1 MSFEETPENDS
12 EYLDDEFD
20 NIAKSRANQTR
31 RTTFV
36 VQLQRKSL
44 TSEEIKK
51 KGGGLMNLLS
61 GLKVKL
67 SILQRFE
74 LLLKILRNRKKPKQ
88 DGEITDPGEEFE
100 TLKKQPYSF
109 RFYQTIDVLLEQMI
123 VQDQRSFYLHHV
135 QWYFKQ
141 LHQED
146 WINAPNCEGMK
157 RLLERWMAI
166 VDEKEEASEVTQQP
180 PIPMTNRER
189 KKRKGP
195 LDRSL
200 KKSISN
206 GFLGK
211 LFCMSRNNSTAKS
224 GQEGSKST
232 GREAN
237 PVATAPVRKS
247 TATSFFSC
255 TSPKSPSVVI
265 KDPLSLNQSKVEE
278 PMIIRSS
285 TKPPGQTEQAKE
297 PIFETIDE
305 L

>member
-1 MSFEETPENDS
+1 M
-12 EYLDDEFD
+12 
-20 NIAKSRANQTR
+20 
-31 RTTFV
+31 
-36 VQLQRKSL
+36 
-44 TSEEIKK
+44 
-51 KGGGLMNLLS
+51 
-61 GLKVKL
+61 KL
-67 SILQRFE
+67 
-74 LLLKILRNRKKPKQ
+74 
-88 DGEITDPGEEFE
+88 
-100 TLKKQPYSF
+100 
-109 RFYQTIDVLLEQMI
+109 
-123 VQDQRSFYLHHV
+123 
-135 QWYFKQ
+135 
-141 LHQED
+141 
-146 WINAPNCEGMK
+146 
-157 RLLERWMAI
+157 LLERWMAI

-180 PIPMTNRER
+180 PMPMTNRER

-211 LFCMSRNNSTAKS
+211 LFCMSRNNSTSKG

-237 PVATAPVRKS
+237 PVATAPLRKS
-247 TATSFFSC
+247 TGTSFFSC
-255 TSPKSPSVVI
+255 TSPKSPSVVG
-265 KDPLSLNQSKVEE
+265 KDPLSLNQSKVED